1 MGEVALARLWRL
13 PDGTTC
19 LILKDPEA
27 DAWIVRV
34 VRGDIVLRSE
44 QFSNAIVAMEQARHW
59 RISFDP
65 NFQPS
70 P

>member
-13 PDGTTC
+13 PEGTTC

-27 DAWIVRV
+27 DAWIVRI
-34 VRGDIVLRSE
+34 VRGDIVLRTE
-44 QFSNAIVAMEQARHW
+44 QFSHAIVAMEQARQW
-59 RISFDP
+59 RTSFDP
-65 NFQPS
+65 DFQPS

>member
-34 VRGDIVLRSE
+34 VRGDIVLRSD
-44 QFSNAIVAMEQARHW
+44 QFSHAIVAMEQARQW
-59 RISFDP
+59 RTSFDP
-65 NFQPS
+65 DFQS
-70 P
+70 SL

>member
-27 DAWIVRV
+27 DAWIVRI
-34 VRGDIVLRSE
+34 VRGDLVLRSE
-44 QFSNAIVAMEQARHW
+44 QFSHAIVAMEQARQW
-59 RISFDP
+59 RTSFAP
-65 NFQPS
+65 GVQPS